1 MERPSHIAFHP
12 SHMSRPLPLFALAA
26 FLQVAAVLLIMTG
39 LGHFSPIIEG
49 TLHLAPDFKQPTIDT
64 MPPPD
69 PVVPKNIP
77 VVAPPIVDT
86 FTTDRGPGSITV
98 TSKDPDKTVVPP
110 QPPAL
115 DRAAVGITATHTTP
129 PYPAT
134 AIRQSV
140 EGKVVLKLT
149 VLETGRVAKADI
161 VASSGSE
168 ALDQAAQAWIVGHW
182 TYRPATAAGQP
193 VPSQALASVTFNLK
207 DAR

>member
-12 SHMSRPLPLFALAA
+12 SHMSRRLPLFALAA
-26 FLQVAAVLLIMTG
+26 FLQVGAVSLIMTG
-39 LGHFSPIIEG
+39 LGHFRPIVEG

-98 TSKDPDKTVVPP
+98 TSKEPDRTVVPP
-110 QPPAL
+110 QPPAPP

-129 PYPAT
+129 PYPAI
-134 AIRQSV
+134 AIRQGV
-140 EGKVVLKLT
+140 QGQVVLKLT
-149 VLETGRVAKADI
+149 VLETGRVGRADI
-161 VASSGSE
+161 VTSSGSE
-168 ALDQAAQAWIVGHW
+168 ALDQAA
-182 TYRPATAAGQP
+182 
-193 VPSQALASVTFNLK
+193 
-207 DAR
+207 